1 METADSP
8 KLNDIL
14 DVKNFQAMLDDFYS
28 LTNIGI
34 GIIDLDGNVL
44 VATGWQDICTK
55 FHRIHPVTCQNCVES
70 DTVLSDQVDP
80 GVYKSYKCK
89 NNLWDISTPIMIGSK
104 HVGNIFLGQ
113 FFYDD
118 EVPDREYFIHQ
129 ANQYGFDE
137 LEYLEALDRVPRWS
151 RTRVDTVMRFY
162 TRLAHQISSLGY
174 SKIQLENATLAAN
187 QLIEQLKISEAHL
200 KEAHQLAKLG
210 HWEFDP
216 ETMNQTWSE
225 ETFNILEIDT
235 SVGEPKVPE
244 GIDLIDPEFRPI
256 AQNAIEKAI
265 IYGEPF
271 DQEWVVTTAKGNK
284 KWVRL
289 KATVR
294 RENGITKSVA
304 GSFQDITDFKNLED
318 EIRKKNEQLLAT
330 IAEKDKFFSIIA
342 HDLKSPFNAII
353 GLSELLTEQV
363 MEQDCEGIIRSAR
376 IIQQSSNK
384 AMALLTNL
392 MDWTRSQ
399 SGRMEFNPEP
409 IEMSSLCEE
418 VLALFQESAVQ
429 KGIVVRTSFKT
440 TAKLFVDRNMMS
452 TVVRNLISN
461 AIKFSYSGGT
471 VDLILKETVDS
482 VKLQVEDHGI
492 GIPANRVETLFK
504 IDEAISTRGTS
515 NETGT
520 GLGLILCMEFIKKH
534 KGELTVQS
542 TENEGTTFNVI
553 LPITA

>member
-1 METADSP
+1 
-8 KLNDIL
+8 
-14 DVKNFQAMLDDFYS
+14 MLDDFYS

-55 FHRIHPVTCQNCVES
+55 FHQIHPVTCQNCVES